1 MTRCLGFVLSVVF
14 LLSCHQAGLCKAK
27 PNRHQAHQSTHKD
40 HSDHKDNSE
49 KTQSSSGV
57 PANQL
62 ERLTHH
68 LFESPS
74 AASSAAVE
82 RFAHAHTGTSEAR
95 LAWLS
100 LGYERFSDHDYN
112 RAISAL
118 ENARQNPGPLSD
130 YVQLLLAKS
139 YAGTN
144 NSKSVVEA
152 LADFSERYSGSLLS
166 SEAAILLAKAQI
178 AEGNPKPAI
187 ALLEHRRDPSNPEV
201 ELTLARAYVA
211 SSDFVAAKE
220 ILRRLYYEMP
230 TVPESEQAGKLL
242 SALPSGSG
250 PDKSFEDRVGRA
262 EKFVQAGRFK
272 EAANEYESLLR
283 YSTGN
288 QSSAAQV
295 ALASVLHR
303 LDRDSEA
310 LSLLN
315 SLSGPTGDLRA
326 RQLAALIE
334 ISSSHND
341 EILTNDWLSTL
352 RKQATGSEWLNQALQ
367 SAAAMSVRL
376 GHYDQ
381 ALDLYRESGPSQ
393 NKEVAYGH
401 WRATWAK
408 AQLDLK
414 GARKDF
420 EDHVKLYPESSEVP
434 AALYWLGRIAQQQ
447 SDYAGAIGYYRLIQ
461 SQFPNYY
468 YAELS
473 DRQLKT
479 LGSANAPSYISL
491 KEIIPVS
498 KYVSPSISRALVP
511 ETQLGKARLL
521 QQIGLTTFAVHELQ
535 NVLAINGPLE
545 PVVIELI
552 RCLHAAGR
560 YGQAIEIMKT
570 IVPNY
575 SRASFSS
582 LPRPYWVALFPRP
595 YWNDLVYISRSNGLD
610 PFLVAALIRQESE
623 FQATAVSRAQ
633 AVGLM
638 QVLPSSGKQI
648 ARTTHSRYTSP
659 KQLLTPGTN
668 LRLGTLMF
676 RRLLDHYDG
685 HVEYAL
691 AAYNAGDGRVEEWRS
706 NLTYGDMPT
715 FVESIPFTETRDYV
729 QAVIRNASI
738 YRRLYEV
745 P

>member
-1 MTRCLGFVLSVVF
+1 M
-14 LLSCHQAGLCKAK
+14 
-27 PNRHQAHQSTHKD
+27 
-40 HSDHKDNSE
+40 
-49 KTQSSSGV
+49 QSSAGV

-68 LFESPS
+68 LLESPS

-112 RAISAL
+112 RAASAL
-118 ENARQNPGPLSD
+118 EKARQSPGPLSD

-139 YAGTN
+139 YAATN
-144 NSKSVVEA
+144 DSKSVVET
-152 LADFSERYSGSLLS
+152 LADFSERYSDSLLS

-178 AEGNPKPAI
+178 AQGNAQQAI
-187 ALLEHRRDPSNPEV
+187 ARLEHKRDPLNPEV

-211 SSDFVAAKE
+211 SSDFVAARE
-220 ILRRLYYEMP
+220 ILRRLYCEMP

-242 SALPSGSG
+242 FTLPSGSG
-250 PDKSFEDRVGRA
+250 PEPSFEDRVGRA
-262 EKFVQAGRFK
+262 EKFAQAGRFK

-283 YSTGN
+283 YATGN

-303 LDRDSEA
+303 LNRDSEA

-315 SLSGPTGDLRA
+315 GLSGLTGDLRA

-334 ISSSHND
+334 ISSSRND
-341 EILTNDWLSTL
+341 EILTHDWLSTL
-352 RKQATGSEWLNQALQ
+352 RQEAPQSEWLNQALQ

-376 GHYDQ
+376 GHYDR

-414 GARKDF
+414 GAKKDL

-434 AALYWLGRIAQQQ
+434 AALYWLGRIAQEQ
-447 SDYAGAIGYYRLIQ
+447 SDYAGARGYYRLIQ

-473 DRQLKT
+473 DRQLKA
-479 LGSANAPSYISL
+479 LGSANAPSYVSLNAPSYVSL
-491 KEIIPVS
+491 KEVIPTS
-498 KYVSPSISRALVP
+498 KYVSPSISRAPVP

-521 QQIGLTTFAVHELQ
+521 QQIGLTAFAVHELQ
-535 NVLAINGPLE
+535 NVLATNGPVE
-545 PVVIELI
+545 PVVIELV
-552 RCLHAAGR
+552 RCLHAAGQ

-575 SRASFSS
+575 SRVSFSS
-582 LPRPYWVALFPRP
+582 LPRSYWVALFPRP
-595 YWNDLVYISRSNGLD
+595 YWNDLVIISRSNGLD

-638 QVLPSSGKQI
+638 QLLPSSGKQL
-648 ARTTHSRYTSP
+648 ARNTHFRYTSP
-659 KQLLTPGTN
+659 KQLLTPATN

>member
-1 MTRCLGFVLSVVF
+1 MARRLDFVLCVVF
-14 LLSCHQAGLCKAK
+14 LLSCNQVGLCKAK
-27 PNRHQAHQSTHKD
+27 PNRHQPQRSTHKD
-40 HSDHKDNSE
+40 SSK
-49 KTQSSSGV
+49 KAQSADL
-57 PANQL
+57 PASQL

-74 AASSAAVE
+74 AASCAALQ
-82 RFAHAHTGTSEAR
+82 RFAQAHTGTSTAR
-95 LAWLS
+95 LAWLA
-100 LGYERFSDHDYN
+100 LGYQYFTDHDYG
-112 RAISAL
+112 RAVSAL
-118 ENARQNPGPLSD
+118 EKARLAPGPLSD
-130 YVQLLLAKS
+130 YVQFLLAKS

-144 NSKSVVEA
+144 NNGSVVET
-152 LADFSERYSGSLLS
+152 LADFSEHYSDSLLS

-178 AEGNPKPAI
+178 SEGNPKQAI
-187 ALLEHRRDPSNPEV
+187 PLLESRRDPLDPEV
-201 ELTLARAYVA
+201 ELTLARAYAA
-211 SSDFVAAKE
+211 SSDFAAAKE

-242 SALPSGSG
+242 PTMPSGSG
-250 PDKSFEDRVGRA
+250 PDPSFEDRIGRA
-262 EKFVQAGRFK
+262 DKFAHGHRLR
-272 EAANEYESLLR
+272 EAAIEYESLLH
-283 YSTGN
+283 YATGD
-288 QSSAAQV
+288 QSVAARL

-310 LSLLN
+310 LSLLQGMTG
-315 SLSGPTGDLRA
+315 LTGDLRA
-326 RQLAALIE
+326 RQLAAFIE

-341 EILTNDWLSTL
+341 ETLTNDWLTTL
-352 RKQATGSEWLNQALQ
+352 RKEAPGTEWMNQALQ
-367 SAAAMSVRL
+367 SVAAMSLRL
-376 GHYDQ
+376 GHFDR
-381 ALDLYRESGPSQ
+381 ALELYRESGPSQ

-414 GARKDF
+414 GAQKAL
-420 EDHVKLYPESSEVP
+420 EDQVKLYPESSEGP
-434 AALYWLGRIAQQQ
+434 AALYWLARIAQEQG
-447 SDYAGAIGYYRLIQ
+447 DHAGAVGYYRLIK

-473 DRQLKT
+473 DRQLRT
-479 LGSANAPSYISL
+479 LGSVNSPSYVSL
-491 KEIIPVS
+491 HEIIPPS
-498 KYVSPSISRALVP
+498 KYVSPSASRTQIP
-511 ETQLGKARLL
+511 EAQLSKVRLL
-521 QQIGLTTFAVHELQ
+521 QQIGLTAFAVHELQ
-535 NVLAINGPLE
+535 NMLAKKGPIE

-560 YGQAIEIMKT
+560 YSQAIEVMKT

-575 SRASFSS
+575 SMLSFSS
-582 LPRPYWVALFPRP
+582 LPRPYWDALFPRP
-595 YWNDLVYISRSNGLD
+595 YWSDLVHFSRSNGLD

-633 AVGLM
+633 AAGLM
-638 QVLPSSGKQI
+638 QLLPTTGKQL
-648 ARTTHSRYTSP
+648 AHNMHFRFTSP
-659 KQLLTPGTN
+659 KELLTPATN

-676 RRLLDHYDG
+676 RSLLDHYDG

-706 NLTYGDMPT
+706 NLTSSDMPT

-738 YRRLYEV
+738 YRRLYES

>member
-1 MTRCLGFVLSVVF
+1 M
-14 LLSCHQAGLCKAK
+14 
-27 PNRHQAHQSTHKD
+27 PNRHQARQSSHKG
-40 HSDHKDNSE
+40 HSDHKGRAE
-49 KTQSSSGV
+49 KAQSSAGV
-57 PANQL
+57 PASQL

-74 AASSAAVE
+74 AASFAAVE

-100 LGYERFSDHDYN
+100 LGYERFTDHDYS
-112 RAISAL
+112 RAALAL
-118 ENARQNPGPLSD
+118 EKAHQNPGPLSD

-139 YAGTN
+139 YAGAN

-152 LADFSERYSGSLLS
+152 LADFSQRYSDSLLL

-178 AEGNPKPAI
+178 AEGNPKQAI
-187 ALLEHRRDPSNPEV
+187 ALLEHRLDPSNPEV
-201 ELTLARAYVA
+201 ELTLARACVA
-211 SSDFVAAKE
+211 SSDFAAAKE
-220 ILRRLYYEMP
+220 ILRRLYYEIP
-230 TVPESEQAGKLL
+230 TVPESEQAGRLL
-242 SALPSGSG
+242 STLPSGSG
-250 PDKSFEDRVGRA
+250 PEPSFEDRVGRA
-262 EKFVQAGRFK
+262 EKFAQAGRFQ
-272 EAANEYESLLR
+272 EAANEYETLLR

-288 QSSAAQV
+288 QASAARV

-303 LDRDSEA
+303 LDSDSEA

-315 SLSGPTGDLRA
+315 GLSGLTGDLRA

-334 ISSSHND
+334 INSSHND
-341 EILTNDWLSTL
+341 ETVANDWLSTL
-352 RKQATGSEWLNQALQ
+352 RKEAPNSEWLNQAMQ

-376 GHYDQ
+376 GHYDR

-393 NKEVAYGH
+393 TKEVAYGH

-414 GARKDF
+414 GAKKDL

-447 SDYAGAIGYYRLIQ
+447 SDYAGASGYYRLIQ
-461 SQFPNYY
+461 SQFPHYY

-479 LGSANAPSYISL
+479 IASANAPSDVSL
-491 KEIIPVS
+491 KEIIPAS
-498 KYVSPSISRALVP
+498 KYVSPSGSRALLP

-535 NVLAINGPLE
+535 NVLARSGPAE

-560 YGQAIEIMKT
+560 YGQAIEIVKT

-575 SRASFSS
+575 SRVSFSS
-582 LPRPYWVALFPRP
+582 LPRPYWDALFPRP
-595 YWNDLVYISRSNGLD
+595 YWNDLVNISRSNGLD

-623 FQATAVSRAQ
+623 FQASAVSRAQ

-638 QVLPSSGKQI
+638 QVLPSSGKQL
-648 ARTTHSRYTSP
+648 ARTTHFRYTSP
-659 KQLLTPGTN
+659 KQLLAPATN

-691 AAYNAGDGRVEEWRS
+691 AAYNAGGGQVEEWRS

-745 P
+745 HE

>member
-1 MTRCLGFVLSVVF
+1 M
-14 LLSCHQAGLCKAK
+14 AK
-27 PNRHQAHQSTHKD
+27 PSRHQAHKSTHKD
-40 HSDHKDNSE
+40 HSE
-49 KTQSSSGV
+49 KTLSSTGV

-74 AASSAAVE
+74 AASSGAVE
-82 RFAHAHTGTSEAR
+82 RFAQAHTGTSEAR
-95 LAWLS
+95 LALLA
-100 LGYERFSDHDYN
+100 LGYEHFTDHDYN
-112 RAISAL
+112 RAASAL
-118 ENARQNPGPLSD
+118 EKARQNPGPLSD
-130 YVQLLLAKS
+130 YVQFLLAKS
-139 YAGTN
+139 YAGAN
-144 NSKSVVEA
+144 NSKSVVET
-152 LADFSERYSGSLLS
+152 LANFSERYSDSLLS

-178 AEGNPKPAI
+178 AEGNPKQAI
-187 ALLEHRRDPSNPEV
+187 ALLERRRDPLNPEG

-211 SSDFVAAKE
+211 SSDFVASKE

-242 SALPSGSG
+242 STLPSGSG
-250 PDKSFEDRVGRA
+250 PEPSFEDRVGRA
-262 EKFVQAGRFK
+262 EKFAQARRFK
-272 EAANEYESLLR
+272 EAANEYEFLLR
-283 YSTGN
+283 YATGN
-288 QSSAAQV
+288 QSSAARV

-310 LSLLN
+310 LSLLQG
-315 SLSGPTGDLRA
+315 LSGLTGDLRA

-341 EILTNDWLSTL
+341 EALTNDWLSTL
-352 RKQATGSEWLNQALQ
+352 RKEALDSECLNQALQ
-367 SAAAMSVRL
+367 SAGAMSLRL
-376 GHYDQ
+376 GHYDR
-381 ALDLYRESGPSQ
+381 ALGLYRESGPSQ
-393 NKEVAYGH
+393 DKEVANGH

-414 GARKDF
+414 GEKKDL

-434 AALYWLGRIAQQQ
+434 AALYWLGRIAQEQG
-447 SDYAGAIGYYRLIQ
+447 DDAGAIGYYRLIQ

-473 DRQLKT
+473 DRRLKT
-479 LGSANAPSYISL
+479 LASANAPSYVSL
-491 KEIIPVS
+491 KEIIPAS
-498 KYVSPSISRALVP
+498 KYVSPGVSRTPVP

-521 QQIGLTTFAVHELQ
+521 QQIGLTAFAVHELQ
-535 NVLAINGPLE
+535 NVLATNGPVE
-545 PVVIELI
+545 PVVIELLH
-552 RCLHAAGR
+552 CLRAAGR
-560 YGQAIEIMKT
+560 YGEAIKIMKT

-575 SRASFSS
+575 SRFSFSS
-582 LPRPYWVALFPRP
+582 LPRPYWDALFPRP

-638 QVLPSSGKQI
+638 QVLPSSGKQL
-648 ARTTHSRYTSP
+648 ASTTHLRYTSP
-659 KQLLTPGTN
+659 QQLLAPATN

-685 HVEYAL
+685 HLEYAL

-706 NLTYGDMPT
+706 NLTNGDMPT

-738 YRRLYEV
+738 YRRLYEI

>member
-1 MTRCLGFVLSVVF
+1 MTRCLGFALSVVF
-14 LLSCHQAGLCKAK
+14 LLSGPPVGLCKAK
-27 PNRHQAHQSTHKD
+27 VNRHQANKSTHKD
-40 HSDHKDNSE
+40 HSE
-49 KTQSSSGV
+49 KTPSTAGV

-68 LFESPS
+68 LLESPS
-74 AASSAAVE
+74 AASFAALE
-82 RFAHAHTGTSEAR
+82 RFAQAHTGTREAK
-95 LAWLS
+95 LAWLA
-100 LGYERFSDHDYN
+100 LGYEHFSNHDYN
-112 RAISAL
+112 RAASAL
-118 ENARQNPGPLSD
+118 EKARQNPGPLSD
-130 YVQLLLAKS
+130 YVQFLLAKS

-144 NSKSVVEA
+144 QSKSVVES
-152 LADFSERYSGSLLS
+152 LADFSERYSDSLLAA
-166 SEAAILLAKAQI
+166 EATILLAKAQI

-187 ALLEHRRDPSNPEV
+187 ALLEHRRDPLNPEV

-230 TVPESEQAGKLL
+230 TVPESEPAGKLL
-242 SALPSGSG
+242 WTLPSGSG
-250 PDKSFEDRVGRA
+250 PEPSFEDRVGRA
-262 EKFVQAGRFK
+262 EKFAQARHFK

-283 YSTGN
+283 YATGN

-310 LSLLN
+310 LSLLHG
-315 SLSGPTGDLRA
+315 LSGLTGDLRA
-326 RQLAALIE
+326 RQLASLVE
-334 ISSSHND
+334 ISSSQND
-341 EILTNDWLSTL
+341 ETLTKDGLSTL
-352 RKQATGSEWLNQALQ
+352 RKEAPDSEWLNQALQ
-367 SAAAMSVRL
+367 SAATMSLRL

-381 ALDLYRESGPSQ
+381 ALDLYRESGASQ
-393 NKEVAYGH
+393 NKEVASGH

-414 GARKDF
+414 GTKKDL

-434 AALYWLGRIAQQQ
+434 AALYWLGRIAQEQ
-447 SDYAGAIGYYRLIQ
+447 SDSAGAIGYYRLIQ

-479 LGSANAPSYISL
+479 LGSVNAPSYVSL
-491 KEIIPVS
+491 KEIIPAS
-498 KYVSPSISRALVP
+498 KYVSPSVSRAPVH
-511 ETQLGKARLL
+511 ETQLGKAQLL
-521 QQIGLTTFAVHELQ
+521 QQIGLTAFAVHELQ
-535 NVLAINGPLE
+535 NVLATNGPVE

-552 RCLHAAGR
+552 RCLHAAGQ

-575 SRASFSS
+575 SRVSFSS
-582 LPRPYWVALFPRP
+582 LPRPYWDALFPRP
-595 YWNDLVYISRSNGLD
+595 YWNDLVYISRANGLD

-623 FQATAVSRAQ
+623 FQASAVSRAQ

-638 QVLPSSGKQI
+638 QVLPSSGKQL
-648 ARTTHSRYTSP
+648 ARTTHFRFTSP
-659 KQLLTPGTN
+659 KQLLTPATN
-668 LRLGTLMF
+668 LRMGTLMF

-691 AAYNAGDGRVEEWRS
+691 AAYNAGDGRVQEWRS
-706 NLTYGDMPT
+706 DLTYSDMPT

>member
-1 MTRCLGFVLSVVF
+1 MARRLGFVLSVVF
-14 LLSCHQAGLCKAK
+14 LLSCHQVGLCKAK
-27 PNRHQAHQSTHKD
+27 PNRHQAHQSAQKN
-40 HSDHKDNSE
+40 HSDHKDHSE
-49 KTQSSSGV
+49 KTQSSGGV
-57 PANQL
+57 PASQL

-68 LFESPS
+68 LFENPSP
-74 AASSAAVE
+74 ASSAAVE
-82 RFAHAHTGTSEAR
+82 RFAHAHAGTSEAR

-100 LGYERFSDHDYN
+100 LGYERYTDHDYN
-112 RAISAL
+112 RAASAL
-118 ENARQNPGPLSD
+118 EKALQNPGPLSD
-130 YVQLLLAKS
+130 YVQVLLAKS

-144 NSKSVVEA
+144 NSRSVVET
-152 LADFSERYSGSLLS
+152 LANFSERYSDSLLS

-178 AEGNPKPAI
+178 AEGNPKQAI
-187 ALLEHRRDPSNPEV
+187 ALLEHRRDPLNPEV

-230 TVPESEQAGKLL
+230 TVADSEQAGKLL
-242 SALPSGSG
+242 STLPSGSG
-250 PDKSFEDRVGRA
+250 PEPSFDDRLGRA
-262 EKFVQAGRFK
+262 EKFAQAGRFK
-272 EAANEYESLLR
+272 EAANEYALLR
-283 YSTGN
+283 YSPGN

-315 SLSGPTGDLRA
+315 GLSGLTGDLRA

-341 EILTNDWLSTL
+341 ETLTNDLLSTL
-352 RKQATGSEWLNQALQ
+352 RKEVPDSEWLNRALQ

-376 GHYDQ
+376 GHYDR

-408 AQLDLK
+408 AQHDLK
-414 GARKDF
+414 GAKKDL

-447 SDYAGAIGYYRLIQ
+447 SDYAGATGYYRLIQ

-479 LGSANAPSYISL
+479 LGSANAPSYVSL
-491 KEIIPVS
+491 KEIIPAS
-498 KYVSPSISRALVP
+498 KYVSPSTSRALVS

-535 NVLAINGPLE
+535 NVLAANGPVE
-545 PVVIELI
+545 PVVIELV

-575 SRASFSS
+575 SRVSFSS
-582 LPRPYWVALFPRP
+582 LPRPYWDALFPRP

-623 FQATAVSRAQ
+623 FEATAVSRAQ

-638 QVLPSSGKQI
+638 QVLPSSGKQL
-648 ARTTHSRYTSP
+648 ARTTNFRFTSP
-659 KQLLTPGTN
+659 KQLLAPATN

-676 RRLLDHYDG
+676 RRLLDRYDG

-706 NLTYGDMPT
+706 NLTFGDMPT

>member
-1 MTRCLGFVLSVVF
+1 MARRLDFVLCVVF
-14 LLSCHQAGLCKAK
+14 LLSCNQVGLCKAK
-27 PNRHQAHQSTHKD
+27 PNRHQPQRSTHKD
-40 HSDHKDNSE
+40 SSK
-49 KTQSSSGV
+49 KAQSADL
-57 PANQL
+57 PASQL

-74 AASSAAVE
+74 AASCAALQ
-82 RFAHAHTGTSEAR
+82 RFAQAHTGTSTAR
-95 LAWLS
+95 LAWLA
-100 LGYERFSDHDYN
+100 LGYQYFTDHDYG
-112 RAISAL
+112 RAVSAL
-118 ENARQNPGPLSD
+118 EKARLAPGPLSD
-130 YVQLLLAKS
+130 YVQFLLAKS

-144 NSKSVVEA
+144 NNGSVVET
-152 LADFSERYSGSLLS
+152 LADFSERYSDSLLS

-178 AEGNPKPAI
+178 AEGNPRQAI
-187 ALLEHRRDPSNPEV
+187 ALLEHARDPLNPEV

-211 SSDFVAAKE
+211 SSDFVAAKP
-220 ILRRLYYEMP
+220 IRRRLYYEMP

-242 SALPSGSG
+242 STLPSGSG
-250 PDKSFEDRVGRA
+250 PEPSFEDRVGRA
-262 EKFVQAGRFK
+262 EKFAQAHRFK
-272 EAANEYESLLR
+272 EAANEYESFLR
-283 YSTGN
+283 YATGN
-288 QSSAAQV
+288 QTSAAQV
-295 ALASVLHR
+295 ALAAMLHR

-315 SLSGPTGDLRA
+315 GLSGLTGDLRA
-326 RQLAALIE
+326 RQLAALVE
-334 ISSSHND
+334 IGSSHND
-341 EILTNDWLSTL
+341 ETLTNEWLSAL
-352 RKQATGSEWLNQALQ
+352 RKEAPDSEWLNQGLE

-376 GHYDQ
+376 GHYDR
-381 ALDLYRESGPSQ
+381 ALDLYRQSGPSQ
-393 NKEVAYGH
+393 DKEVASGH

-414 GARKDF
+414 GTKKDL

-434 AALYWLGRIAQQQ
+434 AALYWLGRIAQEQ
-447 SDYAGAIGYYRLIQ
+447 SDQAGAIGYYRLIQ

-479 LGSANAPSYISL
+479 LGPANAPSYVSF
-491 KEIIPVS
+491 KEIIPAS
-498 KYVSPSISRALVP
+498 RYVSPSTSRALAP
-511 ETQLGKARLL
+511 ETQRGKARLL

-535 NVLAINGPLE
+535 HVLATNGPVE

-575 SRASFSS
+575 SRVSFTS
-582 LPRPYWVALFPRP
+582 LPRPYWDALFPRP
-595 YWNDLVYISRSNGLD
+595 YWNEVVDISRSNGLD

-633 AVGLM
+633 AIGLM
-638 QVLPSSGKQI
+638 QVLPSSGKQL
-648 ARTTHSRYTSP
+648 ARTTHFRYTSP
-659 KQLLTPGTN
+659 KELLAPTTN

-691 AAYNAGDGRVEEWRS
+691 AAYNAGDGRVAEWRS
-706 NLTYGDMPT
+706 NLTYSDMPT

-738 YRRLYEV
+738 YRRLYEG